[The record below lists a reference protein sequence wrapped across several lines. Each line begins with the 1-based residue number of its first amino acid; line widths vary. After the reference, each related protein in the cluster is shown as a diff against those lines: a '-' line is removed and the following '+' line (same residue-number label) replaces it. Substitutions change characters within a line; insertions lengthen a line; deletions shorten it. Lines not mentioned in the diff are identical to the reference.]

1 MFKEWQCASCATIV
15 WQIVPCHVRAVVP
28 LCKVACVNGYL
39 LHVKPAN
46 KPYPLLSSV
55 HPTGEDA
62 ALRKQSIIGKQEMS
76 VKNHSLWIRKC
87 VVVSHWT
94 IQSRW
99 REDGVNSCWKC
110 QENMILAVPGGN
122 KWQQRLYLSLHL
134 QPFPEWGAAKQPS
147 EVCEE

>member
-1 MFKEWQCASCATIV
+1 MFKKWQCVRCATIV
-15 WQIVPCHVRAVVP
+15 WQIVPCHVRAVVSP
-28 LCKVACVNGYL
+28 GQGGMCQWLFASCKTCQKL
-39 LHVKPAN
+39 
-46 KPYPLLSSV
+46 YPLLSSV

-99 REDGVNSCWKC
+99 REDEVNSCWKC